1 MTRPATDSRERL
13 LRAGRALF
21 EEAGFSGLSVRAVAA
36 RAQVNIGLVSYHFGG
51 KQAFVRAVAQDIYE
65 EFFRDFS
72 LSVEGEADPLKAL
85 RQSLLRLARF
95 VAAHHRMALT
105 LVREASHGDKAS
117 WNFLRE
123 NGPRHGKVIAGLV
136 KRCMAEGRLKKRP
149 LIRVMPFIM
158 GSVVVPCTMVDT
170 LSRLAPRLPFNLTH
184 KAIEANL
191 TSNSALQ
198 ERVDLALG
206 ALKP

>member
-1 MTRPATDSRERL
+1 MTRPASDSRQRL
-13 LRAGRALF
+13 LRAGRAIF
-21 EEAGFSGLSVRAVAA
+21 EEDGFSGLSVRAVAA
-36 RAQVNIGLVSYHFGG
+36 RAKVNIGLVSYHFGG
-51 KQAFVRAVAQDIYE
+51 KHAFVRAVAQDIYE
-65 EFFRDFS
+65 DFFRDFS
-72 LSVEGEADPLKAL
+72 LGMEGEPDPLQGL
-85 RQSLLRLARF
+85 RRALLRLARF
-95 VAAHHRMALT
+95 ISDHHRLALT
-105 LVREASHGDKAS
+105 LVREASHGDKDA
-117 WNFLRE
+117 WNFVRE